1 MSVTKDNSIYEK
13 TSFLSKNNGAFIESM
28 YLKYINSDTELP
40 QGWKEFFDGLG
51 EDKKYILN
59 EIQGPSWAPN
69 KINIKKIIDQEKI
82 STKESSNEFVSSRE
96 DYEKEKEQSVK
107 AIALIRA
114 YRIRGHLIANLDPLG
129 LMKRE
134 YLNEL
139 NPFGHGFKKEDF
151 NKKFTYKNT

>member
-13 TSFLSKNNGAFIESM
+13 TSFLSKSNSAFIESM
-28 YLKYINSDTELP
+28 YLKYINSDSQLP

-59 EIQGPSWAPN
+59 EIQGPSWTPN
-69 KINIKKIIDQEKI
+69 KINIKKIIDQGKI
-82 STKESSNEFVSSRE
+82 PTQKSPNSLVSSRE

-139 NPFGHGFKKEDF
+139 NPSSHGFKKRRF
-151 NKKFTYKNT
+151 